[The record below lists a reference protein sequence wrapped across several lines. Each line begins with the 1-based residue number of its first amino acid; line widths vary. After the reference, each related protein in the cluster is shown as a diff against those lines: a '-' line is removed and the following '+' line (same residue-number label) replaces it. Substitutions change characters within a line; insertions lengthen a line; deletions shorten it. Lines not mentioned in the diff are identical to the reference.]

1 MADGAGA
8 DGSSSVGWFE
18 SFTSGK
24 STVHIRSKDLEVKSS
39 WSPWNKLIAVGGSI
53 VTAYLIYKWY
63 WTADPDSSRG
73 VSKSRSNTSESE
85 SARVRHLRTYSS
97 PRVLDSVMD
106 CLETSDESGEDE
118 EEAKDIV
125 YNADPNYIPNS
136 VSDNNLSRVRTNDAQ
151 FRGIFNHL
159 CSSTTSVN
167 SSAHSQ
173 PGEDTLVYENQSS
186 KSVTPYVA
194 EMENQNEPPIGFVV
208 KPLINGKTSLESL
221 RERFTTGNLP
231 PALQVK
237 DIENRNLPDASKLA
251 AGGPLKKL

>member
-18 SFTSGK
+18 SFTGGK
-24 STVHIRSKDLEVKSS
+24 STVLIRSKDLEVKSS
-39 WSPWNKLIAVGGSI
+39 WSPWNKLFAVGGSI
-53 VTAYLIYKWY
+53 VTAYLLYKWY
-63 WTADPDSSRG
+63 WTTDPDSSRDF
-73 VSKSRSNTSESE
+73 SKSRSNTSES
-85 SARVRHLRTYSS
+85 ARHLRTYSS
-97 PRVLDSVMD
+97 PRVLDSVLD
-106 CLETSDESGEDE
+106 CLETSDDSGEDE

-136 VSDNNLSRVRTNDAQ
+136 VSDNNVSRVRTNDAQ

-173 PGEDTLVYENQSS
+173 PGSDTVVYENQSS
-186 KSVTPYVA
+186 KSVTPNVA
-194 EMENQNEPPIGFVV
+194 EMENQNEPPNGYVV
-208 KPLINGKTSLESL
+208 KPIVNGKTSLESL
-221 RERFTTGNLP
+221 RERFSTGNLP

-237 DIENRNLPDASKLA
+237 AIENRNLPEASKLA